1 MADRRRRVD
10 GHESEAAIA
19 VGVLGIAGLS
29 ISGVLF
35 GRGIALASK
44 HHLGAKLAVISH
56 VGVAILAAVA
66 VLALLLL
73 ALRGLAIRRTLRSR
87 VAYAVLPPPAFDPKP
102 EAMEI
107 FAQQLLAAR
116 RRVLGWLDR
125 PACAIRI
132 RITTTSSGRVVYV
145 VELPA
150 RFRGSLFNAYSAAF
164 PGVQLTP
171 LAQLERV
178 EGRAA

>member
-10 GHESEAAIA
+10 AHEFEAAIA

-29 ISGVLF
+29 MSGVLF
-35 GRGIALASK
+35 GRGIALAGK
-44 HHLGAKLAVISH
+44 HHFGAKMAVVGHIGLAM
-56 VGVAILAAVA
+56 LATVA
-66 VLALLLL
+66 VLALLIL

-87 VAYAVLPPPAFDPKP
+87 VAYVVLPPPAFDPKP
-102 EAMEI
+102 EATEV
-107 FAQQLLAAR
+107 FGQQLLAAR
-116 RRVLGWLDR
+116 RRLLAWLDR

-132 RITTTSSGRVVYV
+132 RITTTSSGRIVYV

-150 RFRGSLFNAYSAAF
+150 SFRGSLFNAYRAAF

-171 LAQLERV
+171 LAELERV